1 MQRITV
7 FISVLLVLA
16 AATYVGGAGSE
27 TKQMDKATLTVKKT
41 QKKPEILLMKTDPKE
56 AFKVRITD
64 KTLWSNV
71 EVKESA
77 EVLELLIRDA
87 VSKEKGSDCT
97 GGRCKFD
104 VAIKFNK
111 DSPREFAVAMVM
123 AQYIAT
129 CGATMEIVGK
139 PGWKLSRK
147 SDHPRITGWY
157 KSVTFNPPSLAAK
170 P

>member
-7 FISVLLVLA
+7 FMALLLVLA
-16 AATYVGGAGSE
+16 AVTYVGGAGSG
-27 TKQMDKATLTVKKT
+27 TKQADKVTLTVKKT
-41 QKKPEILLMKTDPKE
+41 QKRAEILLMKTDPKE

-64 KTLWSNV
+64 KDLWSNV

-77 EVLELLIRDA
+77 EVVELLIRDA
-87 VSKEKGSDCT
+87 VSKEKGSDCP

-147 SDHPRITGWY
+147 GGHPWINGWY
-157 KSVTFNPPSLAAK
+157 KSVTFNPAPLAAK